1 MGISAV
7 IITKNEARNIERCL
21 LSLRDIADEVI
32 VVDSSSTDGTQA
44 IARNLGARV
53 VEMEWQGYAATKN
66 AAIVLATLDYILSLD
81 ADEALSDT
89 LRSHITRHTNQLQGT
104 YSFNRLAYYCGQPI
118 RHAGWYPDRKIRLF
132 PQDKARWEGAFVHEE
147 LVADSDLSNK
157 QLEGDLLHYTYYTIA
172 EHVAR
177 ANKYSDLA
185 AEQIAASSKSNLL
198 LRARWSSRWRFFKMY
213 VLKQDAKAHLMRQE
227 QKN

>member
-32 VVDSSSTDGTQA
+32 VVDSSSTDGTQD

-66 AAIVLATLDYILSLD
+66 AANDLATQDYILSLD

-89 LRSHITRHTNQLQGT
+89 LRSSLRKLSQARHTNQLQGT

-118 RHAGWYPDRKIRLF
+118 RHAGWYPDRKMRLF
-132 PQDKARWEGAFVHEE
+132 PKGKARWEGAFVHEE
-147 LVADSDLSNK
+147 LVADSDLSNTH
-157 QLEGDLLHYTYYTIA
+157 LEGDLLHYTYYTIA

-177 ANKYSDLA
+177 ANKNSDLA

-198 LRARWSSRWRFFKMY
+198 LRARWSSRWRFFKM
-213 VLKQDAKAHLMRQE
+213 
-227 QKN
+227 